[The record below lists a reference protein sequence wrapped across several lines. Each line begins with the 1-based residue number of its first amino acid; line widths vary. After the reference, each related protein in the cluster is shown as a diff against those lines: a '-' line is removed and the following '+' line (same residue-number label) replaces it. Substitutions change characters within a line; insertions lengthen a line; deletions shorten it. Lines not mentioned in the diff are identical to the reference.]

1 MLAPL
6 IQHEN
11 LFPILSS
18 RLPKLLP
25 KTSQT
30 LHPMPVFEARVL
42 VVEDDAALRRLLTML
57 LERENYYVVAVA
69 NGAEAVSTFAQYAFD
84 LILMDIEM
92 PGMDGYEATRRI
104 REFEGAG
111 PRTPIVAMTA
121 HAIAG
126 TEETCRAVGFDDYLT
141 KPIDPEALQLL
152 LARVASG
159 ELLAVE

>member
-57 LERENYYVVAVA
+57 LERENYHVVAVA

-84 LILMDIEM
+84 LILMDIMM
-92 PGMDGYEATRRI
+92 PIMDGLSACAHI
-104 REFEGAG
+104 RTHSAVPIILLSAFSSAEIKAKAKNSGAS
-111 PRTPIVAMTA
+111 
-121 HAIAG
+121 H
-126 TEETCRAVGFDDYLT
+126 FLH
-141 KPIDPEALQLL
+141 KPIRPKELKQQLQQFLSKP
-152 LARVASG
+152 VHSKCDDS
-159 ELLAVE
+159 